1 MSQYLLEN
9 TVAPRHALTPT
20 TDPNDE
26 FNLERLEALDAYQ
39 ILDTEAEPEFD
50 DVVLVASTLCR
61 TPVAL
66 VSLVERDRQWFK
78 ARIGFEGC
86 ETPIGQSVCVHALSS
101 VEVLVIPDLS
111 LDPRTRDNTLVTEE
125 PQIRFYAGAPLIT
138 PDGIVIGTLCVI
150 DQEPRPDGLDAGQKK
165 ALEALARQVMTL
177 LEMRRSSQRKD
188 ELFRRQK
195 GISAT
200 MRATVHANMVAQE
213 AGRIGTFELDIAS
226 SVLKV
231 SPEFCRIFHV
241 PNAGSYPAAHFER
254 MVIKE
259 DETRHSTTES
269 RSAGKAELDVEYRI
283 NTEEGVRWISRNA
296 TFVRDDTGTPIKMV
310 GTVKDI
316 TATKRAEVRVQA
328 LVDLGDRLRD
338 LSDAESMALAA
349 ADLMAKALDATRAG
363 FGIVNFAEETIT
375 VYPEW
380 RAAGVDSIAGRHHF
394 RDYGTYID
402 DLKRGRTVVIPD
414 VTADPRTRQNADAL
428 LALGIR
434 MLVNVPILDQGRLT
448 LIAFVQHDRPYRWT
462 DEETAFVRS
471 FGERIQIAIAR
482 AQVEADQH
490 TVNREMSHRLKN
502 TLSMVLAIATQ
513 TLRPVTERRYV
524 EAFEKRL
531 HALSTAH
538 DILFERNWESA
549 SVEAV
554 IDRTMN
560 ALGIRDRVDTTGPSI
575 GFGAKGALSLA
586 LLLHELATN
595 AVKYGSLSND
605 TGRVTID
612 WNVEGKGNLAVY
624 RFAWRERGGPPVREP
639 EKRGFGSK
647 LIRMGL
653 IGTGGV
659 LVSYDHPGFSAEM
672 TAVLLQLQQAD

>member
-1 MSQYLLEN
+1 M
-9 TVAPRHALTPT
+9 TTTPE
-20 TDPNDE
+20 PNDQ
-26 FNLERLEALDAYQ
+26 FTLERLEALDAYH

-50 DVVLVASTLCR
+50 DIVLIASTLCHA
-61 TPVAL
+61 PVAL

-78 ARIGFEGC
+78 ARVGFEGC
-86 ETPIGQSVCVHALSS
+86 ETPIGQSVCANALNST
-101 VEVLVIPDLS
+101 ETLIIPDLT

-125 PQIRFYAGAPLIT
+125 PHIRFYAGAPLIT

-150 DQEPRPDGLDAGQKK
+150 DQTARPEGLEPGQKK
-165 ALEALARQVMTL
+165 ALEALARQVITL
-177 LEMRRSSQRKD
+177 LEMRRTSQRKD

-200 MRATVHANMVAQE
+200 MRATVHTTLAAQE

-226 SVLKV
+226 STMKV
-231 SPEFCRIFHV
+231 SPEFCRIFRV
-241 PNAGSYPAAHFER
+241 PNADAYPAAEFER
-254 MVIKE
+254 MVILE
-259 DETRHSTTES
+259 DRARPSTRAS
-269 RSAGKAELDVEYRI
+269 RSAGRSELDVEYRI
-283 NTEEGVRWISRNA
+283 KTDDGVRWISRNA
-296 TFVRDDTGTPIKMV
+296 SFVRDGNDVPVKMV

-316 TATKRAEVRVQA
+316 TAAKRAAVRVQA
-328 LVDLGDRLRD
+328 LLDLGDRLRD
-338 LSDAESMALAA
+338 LGDAESMALAA

-363 FGIVNFAEETIT
+363 FGIVNLADESI
-375 VYPEW
+375 VMHPEW
-380 RAAGVDSIAGRHHF
+380 RAGGLVSLAGRHHF
-394 RDYGTYID
+394 RDYGYFID
-402 DLKRGRTVVIPD
+402 DLKRGETVIIPD
-414 VTADPRTRQNADAL
+414 VTTDPRTVDHADSL

-434 MLVNVPILDQGRLT
+434 VLINVPILDQGRLA
-448 LIAFVQHDRPYRWT
+448 LVAFVQHDRPYPWT
-462 DEETAFVRS
+462 EEEVAFVRS
-471 FGERIQIAIAR
+471 FGDRIQIALAR
-482 AQVEADQH
+482 VQADADQN

-502 TLSMVLAIATQ
+502 TLSMVQAIATQ
-513 TLRPVTERRYV
+513 TLRPVAERQYV

-549 SVEAV
+549 SVDAV
-554 IDRTMN
+554 VERTMN
-560 ALGIRDRVDTTGPSI
+560 ALGIRDRVDVRGPSI

-586 LLLHELATN
+586 LLVHELATN
-595 AVKYGSLSND
+595 AVKYGALSND
-605 TGRVTID
+605 VGRVAIN
-612 WNVEGKGNLAVY
+612 WSIEGRGESATY
-624 RFAWRERGGPPVREP
+624 RLAWRETGGPPVREP